1 MGQKGV
7 AGAGAVPRT
16 YARPIEIVMGANFLF
31 DFHVSVRFGT
41 IVLQKSPSGVC
52 GIGIC
57 NNRIRRRALL
67 NLCYTLERDLESI
80 FRAGMLKIVLQQY
93 RP

>member
-1 MGQKGV
+1 MSASGHSATSRDG
-7 AGAGAVPRT
+7 R
-16 YARPIEIVMGANFLF
+16 VMSALPP
-31 DFHVSVRFGT
+31 

-57 NNRIRRRALL
+57 NNRIRRRAFL

-93 RP
+93 RPQADIDANYNLPTKTPAH